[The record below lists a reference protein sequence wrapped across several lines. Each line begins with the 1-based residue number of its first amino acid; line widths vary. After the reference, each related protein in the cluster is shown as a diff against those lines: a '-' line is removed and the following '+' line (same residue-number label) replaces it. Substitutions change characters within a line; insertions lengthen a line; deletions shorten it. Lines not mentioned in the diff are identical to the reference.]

1 VLPGS
6 RAALSAA
13 AKGTILRFLKNL
25 LRQLFDARPL
35 ALADKAYLDR
45 ATGLGDLERRLHY
58 VERNGSMF
66 LFSPS

>member
-1 VLPGS
+1 ML
-6 RAALSAA
+6 
-13 AKGTILRFLKNL
+13 FLKNL
-25 LRQLFDARPL
+25 LRQLLDARPL

-58 VERNGSMF
+58 VDSNGSMF

>member
-1 VLPGS
+1 M
-6 RAALSAA
+6 
-13 AKGTILRFLKNL
+13 TFLRTL
-25 LRQLFDARPL
+25 LEEFFDARPL

-58 VERNGSMF
+58 VERHGSMF